1 MGKKAGYMFNP
12 GRFSMCV
19 ALETIN
25 FDTQLLS
32 NVGHQGCWQMFV
44 RAENSAGISHDGK
57 LQGEA
62 KFVVGTAPKLDF
74 Q

>member
-1 MGKKAGYMFNP
+1 MFNTS
-12 GRFSMCV
+12 RFSMCI

-32 NVGHQGCWQMFV
+32 NVGHQGGWQTFV
-44 RAENSAGISHDGK
+44 RAESSAGISHDAK